1 MTSYVQQYAQ
11 LHQEYLMY
19 SNFLK
24 NIFRTAVFTATL
36 KKVLETSF
44 LCTGICTVT
53 LKKVPETSLEF
64 ITLLL

>member
-24 NIFRTAVFTATL
+24 
-36 KKVLETSF
+36 
-44 LCTGICTVT
+44 
-53 LKKVPETSLEF
+53 TSLGQQYSQ
-64 ITLLL
+64 LL